1 MKTVRELK
9 KWISGCEEI
18 SRAVDDLEVLFDFA
32 KEEEAS
38 EEEVEKQYQTA
49 LHLIE
54 DLELKNMLRQEA
66 DSMSCVLKIN
76 SGAGGTGKS
85 GLGFHVN
92 AYVHALGRSQRLQ
105 KSRSAT
111 CRMEMKPV

>member
-54 DLELKNMLRQEA
+54 DL
-66 DSMSCVLKIN
+66 D
-76 SGAGGTGKS
+76 
-85 GLGFHVN
+85 
-92 AYVHALGRSQRLQ
+92 
-105 KSRSAT
+105 
-111 CRMEMKPV
+111 

>member
-54 DLELKNMLRQEA
+54 DLELKKYAASGSRFHELRIKNQ
-66 DSMSCVLKIN
+66 
-76 SGAGGTGKS
+76 
-85 GLGFHVN
+85 FR
-92 AYVHALGRSQRLQ
+92 GRRN
-105 KSRSAT
+105 
-111 CRMEMKPV
+111 